1 MISNIRGER
10 SRQDMTQEQLA
21 DKLGVSQSAVRSW
34 ESGTTKPG
42 PYQLLAMSDLFG
54 CSVDYL
60 LGRTD
65 ERFGLYSSV
74 KTVGDG
80 Q

>member
-21 DKLGVSQSAVRSW
+21 EALCVSPSAVRSW

-42 PYQLLAMSDLFG
+42 PQYLLAMSDLFG
-54 CSVDYL
+54 CTTDYL
-60 LGRTD
+60 LGRTE
-65 ERFGLYSSV
+65 ERLGLYT
-74 KTVGDG
+74 K

>member
-21 DKLGVSQSAVRSW
+21 EALSVSPSAVRSW

-42 PYQLLAMSDLFG
+42 PHQLLAMSDIFG
-54 CSVDYL
+54 CSTDYL
-60 LGRTD
+60 LGRTE
-65 ERFGLYSSV
+65 ERLGLYI
-74 KTVGDG
+74 K

>member
-10 SRQDMTQEQLA
+10 SRLDLTQEQLA
-21 DKLGVSQSAVRSW
+21 EKLGVAESTIRRW
-34 ESGTTKPG
+34 EEGLTKPS
-42 PYQLLAMSDLFG
+42 PHLLMEMSDLFG
-54 CSVDYL
+54 CSIDYL

-65 ERFGLYSSV
+65 DRLGIYR
-74 KTVGDG
+74 G

>member
-21 DKLGVSQSAVRSW
+21 EAVGVSPSAVRSW

-42 PYQLLAMSDLFG
+42 PHQLMKMSDLFG
-54 CSVDYL
+54 CSIDYL
-60 LGRTD
+60 LERTN
-65 ERFGLYSSV
+65 ERIGLY
-74 KTVGDG
+74 
-80 Q
+80 QP